1 MLQELHITNFA
12 IIDDVHLKFTKG
24 FNIITGETGAGKS
37 ILIDAVNTALGAQAD
52 RDFVRSGAEKATVE
66 VSFGVPPVLQTQL
79 QTMLEDDEIDFSEP
93 DEILLSR
100 EIKARGRS
108 VARING
114 TIVKLSTYREVG
126 AMLVDIHGQSDNL
139 SLLKPRL
146 HIYLLDRFAD
156 LEESRATLTTLVKRL
171 QQIRHEIEGLQQDEA
186 ALERRI
192 EILEYQIQEI
202 ETAHLRPGEDEEL
215 KAESNRLANS
225 ERLLEFTTE
234 VERLLNG
241 DDLGEVGA
249 VDLLGEAALILSR
262 ITPLDPSI
270 NDLAELAETVSVQ
283 VEELAEGMRRY
294 GERIDLTP
302 GQLDKIE
309 ERLALLSNLKRKYG
323 GSIEAVLG
331 FLERARRELDGIT
344 HSEERLEELQA
355 QEDDLL
361 YQIGGLA
368 ANLSQRRQKAAQ
380 KLARMVEE
388 QLKDLRMEAA
398 RFEVR
403 IEQHPDE
410 GGCYVND
417 QRLAFDATGVDDV
430 EFMLAT
436 NFGEPIKPLAK
447 VASGGETSRSMLALK
462 QVLSQADQT
471 PTLIFDEIDSGIG
484 GRLGAV
490 IGQKLWRLADGHQ
503 VLCITH
509 LAQLASFADVHFR
522 VRKKVVGKRTITEVD
537 QLDGNG
543 RLAELAE
550 MLGAE
555 TDSARQ
561 SAHELLE
568 MARQIKDG
576 QRVGQL

>member
-12 IIDDVHLKFTKG
+12 IIDDVHLKFTDG

-52 RDFVRSGAEKATVE
+52 RDFVRSGADKATVE
-66 VSFGVPPVLQTQL
+66 VVFRIPPVLQTEL
-79 QTMLEDDEIDFSEP
+79 QTMLAEDEIDFSEP

-114 TIVKLSTYREVG
+114 TIVKLATYREVG

-139 SLLKPRL
+139 SLLKPSL
-146 HIYLLDRFAD
+146 HIYLVDRFAE
-156 LEESRATLTTLVKRL
+156 LEESRLALTTLVKRL
-171 QQIRHEIEGLQQDEA
+171 QQTRREIEDLEQDEA
-186 ALERRI
+186 AIERRI

-202 ETAHLRPGEDEEL
+202 DAAKLRPGEDEEL
-215 KAESNRLANS
+215 KADSNRLANS

-241 DDLGEVGA
+241 DDLGETGA

-262 ITPLDPSI
+262 ITSLDSSI
-270 NDLAELAETVSVQ
+270 GELAELAETISVQ
-283 VEELAEGMRRY
+283 VDELAEGIRHY
-294 GERIDLTP
+294 GESIDVTP

-323 GSIEAVLG
+323 GSIEAVLA
-331 FLERARRELDGIT
+331 FAEHARQELDGIT
-344 HSEERLEELQA
+344 HSEERLEQLQG
-355 QEDDLL
+355 QEEDLL
-361 YQIGGLA
+361 HQIGGLA
-368 ANLSQRRQKAAQ
+368 ANLGKQRQKAGERLA
-380 KLARMVEE
+380 KLVEQ
-388 QLKDLRMEAA
+388 QLRDLRMESAHFA
-398 RFEVR
+398 VR
-403 IEQHPDE
+403 IEQYEAED
-410 GGCYVND
+410 GCYVGD
-417 QRLAFDATGVDDV
+417 QRMAFSASGIDDV

-436 NFGEPIKPLAK
+436 NYGEPLKPLAK

-471 PTLIFDEIDSGIG
+471 PTLIFDEVDSGIG
-484 GRLGAV
+484 GRLGTV
-490 IGQKLWRLADGHQ
+490 IGEKLWQLAAGHQ

-522 VRKKVVGKRTITEVD
+522 VRKRVVGQRTITEVD
-537 QLDGNG
+537 QLDREG
-543 RLAELAE
+543 RLNELAE
-550 MLGAE
+550 MLGSE

-561 SAHELLE
+561 SALELLE
-568 MARQIKDG
+568 MAHQAKGG
-576 QRVGQL
+576 QRVGLH